1 MYKKNKIKII
11 NIKKLNNESELKA
24 KTAKTVAITPK
35 GVTTEK
41 LNFTLPKQHL
51 VIYKHISNNFSSRY
65 INVNPEHFLC
75 NWMTKLRKYQ
85 GSKTGSS

>member
-24 KTAKTVAITPK
+24 KTAKTVAIIHNI
-35 GVTTEK
+35 TTEK
-41 LNFTLPKQHL
+41 LNLTLPKQHL